1 MIICADNDIHILSVD
16 KIESSN
22 RLRFSLIKTISCHE
36 KIVNMCCMVSQT
48 KVATC
53 SREPIIKIF
62 DLEDE
67 AAPAVQLI
75 GHEMPVSS
83 ICSRNGKI
91 VSGGRDCTT
100 RVWDIETE

>member
-1 MIICADNDIHILSVD
+1 
-16 KIESSN
+16 
-22 RLRFSLIKTISCHE
+22 
-36 KIVNMCCMVSQT
+36 MCCMVNQS

-62 DLEDE
+62 DLEDDKT
-67 AAPAVQLI
+67 PTVQLV

-83 ICSRNGKI
+83 ISHKNGKI

-100 RVWDIETE
+100 RVWDIET

>member
-1 MIICADNDIHILSVD
+1 MIVCADNDIHLLSVYLSKSTD
-16 KIESSN
+16 KLN
-22 RLRFSLIKTISCHE
+22 LKLIKTFNCHD
-36 KIVNMCCMVSQT
+36 KIVNMCCMVNQY

-62 DLEDE
+62 DLENDST
-67 AAPAVQLI
+67 PTVQLI

-83 ICSRNGKI
+83 ISYRNGKI

-100 RVWDIETE
+100 RVWDIET